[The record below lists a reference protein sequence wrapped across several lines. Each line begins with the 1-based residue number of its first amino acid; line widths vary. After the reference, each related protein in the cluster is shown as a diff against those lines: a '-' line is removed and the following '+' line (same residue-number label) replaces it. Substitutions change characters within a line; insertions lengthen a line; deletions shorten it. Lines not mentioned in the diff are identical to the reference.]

1 MTIHKKLIDEIEL
14 QGYNKVQLAKALGV
28 SYITIYRWYKAD
40 KIRVVNIRRLEKA
53 LSEAKQNNKGLLIRY
68 DTTELLNE
76 LKRRGLTITI
86 K

>member
-1 MTIHKKLIDEIEL
+1 MT
-14 QGYNKVQLAKALGV
+14 V
-28 SYITIYRWYKAD
+28 YRWYKAD
-40 KIRVVNIRRLEKA
+40 KIKPVNIRRLEKA

-68 DTTELLNE
+68 ETAELLNE

>member
-1 MTIHKKLIDEIEL
+1 MEHKKLIDQIEL

-28 SYITIYRWYKAD
+28 SYITVYRWYKAD
-40 KIRVVNIRRLEKA
+40 KIKPVNIRRLEKA
-53 LSEAKQNNKGLLIRY
+53 LSEAKQNSKGLLIRY
-68 DTTELLNE
+68 NTAELLNE